1 MYRTTVRGSK
11 FETRGSRFVLLS
23 TSTVKPRLA
32 VTLLL
37 AGFASTAFAQRAIL
51 LVRHAE
57 KATDSNEP
65 GVSLSEAGRARAV
78 HLERMLAGAGITAI
92 YATETDRARQTAEP
106 LARAL
111 KLEVKTYSPRDASG
125 KLAPRLLLDRLK
137 RDDASGTVLV
147 VGHQNTVPDLLAALG
162 HIEKVDIADKQ
173 FDDLFVIVPKAEAPP
188 TVLRLKY

>member
-1 MYRTTVRGSK
+1 
-11 FETRGSRFVLLS
+11 
-23 TSTVKPRLA
+23 VKPRLA

-37 AGFASTAFAQRAIL
+37 AGFASTAFAQKAIL

-65 GVSLSEAGRARAV
+65 GVPLSEAGRARAA
-78 HLERMLAGAGITAI
+78 HLARMLAGAGITAI

-111 KLEVKTYSPRDASG
+111 KLEVRTYSPRDASG

-137 RDDASGTVLV
+137 KDDASGTGLV

-162 HIEKVDIADKQ
+162 YTEKVSIADKQ
-173 FDDLFVIVPKAEAPP
+173 FDDLFIVVP
-188 TVLRLKY
+188 TVEGAPRIVRLKY